1 MIVRSRPPRFQA
13 TRVLAAL
20 MVREMI
26 TRYGRSWG
34 GYVWAILEPL
44 GVIAILTFT
53 FSQFIKT
60 PPIGVSFALF
70 YATGYIPYHFFSEI
84 SNAAGTA
91 VQLNRPLL
99 QFPMVTP
106 IDTVLARFL
115 LSFLT
120 LIVVSVILFWGIF
133 LIVDDPAQVSLPKV
147 VVAFAGAALLGLGIG
162 CLNAFLFAM
171 LPVWR
176 QIWGI
181 LTRPLFIVSCVF
193 FTFQS
198 LPEAIQQILWWNPLV
213 HAVGAARVGFYPV
226 YDASYVSFAY
236 LYGCGASALLLG
248 LALLA
253 RHRSDVSAPD

>member
-1 MIVRSRPPRFQA
+1 MTAKIRPPRFQA

-34 GYVWAILEPL
+34 GYFWAILEPL

-60 PPIGVSFALF
+60 PPLGASFALF
-70 YATGYIPYHFFSEI
+70 YATGYIPFHFFSEI

-133 LIVDDPAQVSLPKV
+133 LIIDQPMQLSLPKV
-147 VVAFAGAALLGLGIG
+147 VVAFVGAALLGLGVG

-181 LTRPLFIVSCVF
+181 LTRPLFIISCVF

-198 LPEAIQQILWWNPLV
+198 LPETIQALLWWNPLV
-213 HAVGAARVGFYPV
+213 HAVGGAREGFYPI

-236 LYGCGASALLLG
+236 LYGCGAFCLLLG

-253 RHRSDVSAPD
+253 RHRSDVTGSD